1 MYERVIKDM
10 EDRMGNNMI
19 FKYRIE
25 NDGEE
30 SVKKE
35 RYKIVWLK
43 DKDSKT
49 QEAMASR
56 ELTENKS
63 KPWVH

>member
-35 RYKIVWLK
+35 RYKIV
-43 DKDSKT
+43 
-49 QEAMASR
+49 
-56 ELTENKS
+56 
-63 KPWVH
+63 